1 MKKIFLIFLSFI
13 ILSLC
18 GCGCRSKEAANN
30 SAGST
35 MSETSLSST
44 ITSYSAIASDTPPVS
59 RTEEQ
64 TTATETEEHGD
75 EEAYE
80 NPITATAER
89 LIGIPYLFGGESPE
103 GFDNSGFIYY
113 VLRENGYISCPRLI
127 SEQTEWAQEV
137 GYSEIRSGDV
147 LYFSSEPGGIAEF
160 GGIYAGGGVM
170 IYCPSPG
177 KSVMKTDIRGEYWK
191 SRFVTAIS
199 L

>member
-18 GCGCRSKEAANN
+18 GCGCRSTEADKN
-30 SAGST
+30 SADT
-35 MSETSLSST
+35 TASETSLSST
-44 ITSYSAIASDTPPVS
+44 ITSYSAIASEAPPVS
-59 RTEEQ
+59 RTEEK
-64 TTATETEEHGD
+64 TTVTEN
-75 EEAYE
+75 EEAEDSESYE
-80 NPITATAER
+80 NPITAMAES

-137 GYSEIRSGDV
+137 GFSEIRSGDV
-147 LYFSSEPGGIAEF
+147 LYFSAEPGGVAEF

-170 IYCPSPG
+170 IYSPSPG
-177 KSVMKTDIRGEYWK
+177 KTVMKTDIGGEYWK